1 FGPYVRHNDEFRS
14 LESDDDVFNISFDA
28 ALALIRS
35 PKQSRRRGTTQKKVL
50 NELTQGETK
59 LRVLAGRYGPYVT
72 DGTTNA
78 SIPKGANPEA
88 VTFEEATQLLEA
100 RRNAATSPRGRT
112 PRRRA
117 AAPRAAAGRTRR
129 K

>member
-1 FGPYVRHNDEFRS
+1 VLSE
-14 LESDDDVFNISFDA
+14 
-28 ALALIRS
+28 LA
-35 PKQSRRRGTTQKKVL
+35 
-50 NELTQGETK
+50 QGETK

-78 SIPKGANPEA
+78 SIPRGANPEA
-88 VTFEEATQLLEA
+88 ITFEEATQLLEA
-100 RRNAATSPRGRT
+100 RRNAAPSPRDRA

-129 K
+129 KTAGASGASGA